1 MADVTLTNK
10 TFEICGQ
17 WSASLYY
24 GSEVSINIA
33 TLPAWISGSLDTVN
47 KVVSLDFDPTGIT
60 AGTYTYDLTAF
71 TITVNVYDSCF
82 TSLPACCTNSVEVRW
97 LNRFGGWQN
106 MQFDYVRG
114 FDVRVEGARTFKTND
129 VVRYQS
135 MGTVYE
141 GERLA
146 IDVLNR
152 SQYDYLIGIKYAIQA
167 FIGSVPIKIDQA
179 SFPKYDQNTRIY
191 EIAFT
196 FIYGEEV
203 HIQRQ

>member
-1 MADVTLTNK
+1 
-10 TFEICGQ
+10 
-17 WSASLYY
+17 
-24 GSEVSINIA
+24 
-33 TLPAWISGSLDTVN
+33 
-47 KVVSLDFDPTGIT
+47 
-60 AGTYTYDLTAF
+60 
-71 TITVNVYDSCF
+71 
-82 TSLPACCTNSVEVRW
+82 
-97 LNRFGGWQN
+97 